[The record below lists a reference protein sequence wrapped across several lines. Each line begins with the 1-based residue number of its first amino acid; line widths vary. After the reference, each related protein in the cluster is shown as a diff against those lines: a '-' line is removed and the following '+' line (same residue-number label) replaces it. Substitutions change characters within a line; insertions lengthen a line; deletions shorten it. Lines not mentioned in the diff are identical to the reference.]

1 MTEAPDTFKG
11 TAEAARSEALLLLE
25 KGEFSPALAAY
36 DRALEAANATNDPAF
51 TDWMFV
57 CRAAAAAE
65 IGPADQ
71 ELVELKRVL
80 LRTLDPGT
88 SFRAAYTA
96 ARIYEI
102 RRNYARAASYNARAR
117 SLVVPLADPLLAGAA
132 ENQAGSILAAD
143 SRFAEAAA
151 AYRRCLDLATATT
164 ATDGR
169 TPAPF
174 SPTWRAI
181 CEDNLGYS
189 LIALDQ
195 VPEGLA
201 LVHGAFETLE
211 ALGARAYSIIPLCDL
226 SFGYLKSDR
235 YAEARYFGEAALERL
250 AEPEGAA
257 AAAGET
263 TAASEKNVLYL
274 LGETCHLAGDDGAAR
289 AYFDR
294 LASLYP
300 EFRNLR
306 SYLEVF
312 DFRNVINLR
321 S

>member
-1 MTEAPDTFKG
+1 MTDTPLTDAGVTGAREA
-11 TAEAARSEALLLLE
+11 AEAARAEALLHLE
-25 KGEFSPALAAY
+25 KGAFAPALAAY
-36 DRALEAANATNDPAF
+36 DRALAAANATNDPAF
-51 TDWMFV
+51 VDWMFV

-65 IGPADQ
+65 LGPSDQ
-71 ELVELKRVL
+71 ELVELKCVL
-80 LRTLDPGT
+80 LRARDAAT

-117 SLVVPLADPLLAGAA
+117 SLVARLSDPLLVGAA

-151 AYRRCLDLATATT
+151 SYRRCLDLAAATR
-164 ATDGR
+164 DLS
-169 TPAPF
+169 PAPF
-174 SPTWRAI
+174 SPAWRAI
-181 CEDNLGYS
+181 CQDNLGYS

-195 VPEGLA
+195 VSEGLP
-201 LVHGAFETLE
+201 LVHEAFETLE
-211 ALGARAYSIIPLCDL
+211 ALGARAYSIVPLGDL
-226 SFGYLKSDR
+226 CFGYLKNDR
-235 YAEARYFGEAALERL
+235 YQEARYFGEAALERL
-250 AEPEGAA
+250 AEPE
-257 AAAGET
+257 AAGET
-263 TAASEKNVLYL
+263 ASSEKNILYL

-289 AYFDR
+289 GYFDR

-306 SYLEVF
+306 AYLEVF

>member
-1 MTEAPDTFKG
+1 MSEFKAA
-11 TAEAARSEALLLLE
+11 AEAARSEALALLE

-51 TDWMFV
+51 ADWMFV

-65 IGPADQ
+65 LGPADK
-71 ELVELKRVL
+71 ELVELKCVL

-117 SLVVPLADPLLAGAA
+117 SLVARLSDPLLTGAA

-151 AYRRCLDLATATT
+151 SYRRCLDLADVSKATQ
-164 ATDGR
+164 GL

-174 SPTWRAI
+174 SPAWRAI
-181 CEDNLGYS
+181 CQDNLGYS

-195 VPEGLA
+195 VSEGLA
-201 LVHGAFETLE
+201 LVHESFETLE
-211 ALGARAYSIIPLCDL
+211 ALGARAYSIVPLGDL
-226 SFGYLKSDR
+226 CFGYLKSDR

-250 AEPEGAA
+250 AEPE
-257 AAAGET
+257 AAGET
-263 TAASEKNVLYL
+263 ASSEKNILYL
-274 LGETCHLAGDDGAAR
+274 LGETCHLAGDDGAAH

-306 SYLEVF
+306 AYLEVF

>member
-1 MTEAPDTFKG
+1 MTEAPDSPKAA
-11 TAEAARSEALLLLE
+11 AEAARREALALLE
-25 KGEFSPALAAY
+25 NGAFSPALAAY

-51 TDWMFV
+51 ADWMFV

-65 IGPADQ
+65 LGPADK
-71 ELVELKRVL
+71 ELVELKCVL

-102 RRNYARAASYNARAR
+102 RRNYARAASYNSRARA
-117 SLVVPLADPLLAGAA
+117 LVSGLSDPLLEGAA

-151 AYRRCLDLATATT
+151 SYRRCLDLA
-164 ATDGR
+164 DFVSPGV
-169 TPAPF
+169 F
-174 SPTWRAI
+174 SPAWRAI
-181 CEDNLGYS
+181 CQDNLGYS

-201 LVHGAFETLE
+201 LVHESFETLE
-211 ALGARAYSIIPLCDL
+211 GLGARPYSIIPLGDL
-226 SFGYLKSDR
+226 CFGYLKSDR
-235 YAEARYFGEAALERL
+235 YAEARYFGEAAMERL
-250 AEPEGAA
+250 AEPE
-257 AAAGET
+257 AAGE

-274 LGETCHLAGDDGAAR
+274 LGETCHLAGDEGAAR
-289 AYFDR
+289 DYFDR

-306 SYLEVF
+306 TYLEVF